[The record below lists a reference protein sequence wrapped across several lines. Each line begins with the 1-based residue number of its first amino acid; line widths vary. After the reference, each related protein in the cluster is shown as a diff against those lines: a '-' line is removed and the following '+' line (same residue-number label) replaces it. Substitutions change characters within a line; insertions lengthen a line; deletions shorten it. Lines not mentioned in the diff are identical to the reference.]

1 MIKKIIKRPLRI
13 FVKNSKPY
21 IIYKD
26 KKYNIKSTEIKDV
39 IKFINKLNKKT
50 TKKIQTDNKPKKD
63 IKKYLNE
70 TIKLI
75 GGPISS
81 QNLTQNIEKDTF
93 KINELNKKLE
103 DKKIISNDLIKML
116 KNDKIDELIT
126 FDKNKNKYN
135 LTTKNLIIDGDSIED
150 IKNKL
155 DDGYNKLQS
164 DIQDITNQKEIF
176 KQEKEKFEELSYL
189 QKESIKNKENKLKL
203 KEKEVSK
210 QQKFIDLNKLD
221 VDKELKDISKK
232 LFGTD
237 RGSKQFFVLYNNFY
251 NLEGDDKYEIKN
263 EKMKNQGNKMYK
275 EDLIKFIIDYEN
287 KLKDDEDRLK
297 NEEQQIVEYKG
308 DGKNDFGLYNYQ
320 LDKIM
325 KPFKLYIKAIR
336 LEDLKEMINYIYD
349 NNILIGSFILNID
362 KHWVAIYF
370 DFKNEYVLEY
380 YDPFGEPP
388 RQIIID
394 LFKKLILSFNINV
407 FIKIK
412 INKIQQ
418 QNINSSN
425 CGWFTM
431 YFLIMRYNNY
441 TFKYITKFKD
451 IDKQEDNIEELKDKY
466 DKFGFI

>member
-13 FVKNSKPY
+13 FVKNRKPY

-75 GGPISS
+75 GGPTTS

-116 KNDKIDELIT
+116 KNDKIDELIS
-126 FDKNKNKYN
+126 FDKKNNKYN
-135 LTTKNLIIDGDSIED
+135 LTTKNLIIEGDSIDD

-155 DDGYNKLQS
+155 DDGYNKLQT
-164 DIQDITNQKEIF
+164 DIQDIINQKDTF
-176 KQEKEKFEELSYL
+176 KQEKEKFEELAFL
-189 QKESIKNKENKLKL
+189 QKQSIKNKEYKLDLKDKEINK
-203 KEKEVSK
+203 KEKFINLSK
-210 QQKFIDLNKLD
+210 LST
-221 VDKELKDISKK
+221 DKELKNITKQIFNIDRDSIKFFDI
-232 LFGTD
+232 
-237 RGSKQFFVLYNNFY
+237 YNEFY
-251 NLEGDDKYEIKN
+251 NLEGDDRYEIKN
-263 EKMKNQGNKMYK
+263 NLINNNKMTNKMKK
-275 EDLIKFIIDYEN
+275 EDLINFIIDYEN
-287 KLKDDEDRLK
+287 KTKD
-297 NEEQQIVEYKG
+297 EQITPYTGE
-308 DGKNDFGLYNYQ
+308 GKNDFGLYNYQ
-320 LDKIM
+320 IDKIM
-325 KPFKLYIKAIR
+325 KPFKLYIKTIR
-336 LEDLKEMINYIYD
+336 LEDLKDMIKYIYD
-349 NNILIGSFILNID
+349 NNILIGSFILNIN

-370 DFKNEYVLEY
+370 DFKTEYVLEY
-380 YDPFGEPP
+380 YDPFGEPT

-394 LFKKLILSFNINV
+394 LFKNLILSFNINV

-425 CGWFTM
+425 CGWFSM

-451 IDKQEDNIEELKDKY
+451 INKQEDNIEELKDKY
-466 DKFGFI
+466 DYFGFI